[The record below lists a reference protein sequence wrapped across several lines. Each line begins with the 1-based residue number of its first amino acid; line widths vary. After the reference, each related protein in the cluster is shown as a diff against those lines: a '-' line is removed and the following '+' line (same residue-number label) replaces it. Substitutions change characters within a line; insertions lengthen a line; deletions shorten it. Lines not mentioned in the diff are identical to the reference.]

1 MADYIGQRAR
11 FEVPLFDST
20 SYSDIIKFMARGWES
35 KSVESQMD
43 AVEERRASGDKAELS
58 EDQKK
63 IKRERAVLVLAR
75 ANLLQQ
81 MEASTNE
88 RYRETIQR
96 TLQDLDEKIAALGK

>member
-1 MADYIGQRAR
+1 
-11 FEVPLFDST
+11 
-20 SYSDIIKFMARGWES
+20 MARGWES

-43 AVEERRASGDKAELS
+43 AAEERRASGDKAELS

>member
-1 MADYIGQRAR
+1 
-11 FEVPLFDST
+11 
-20 SYSDIIKFMARGWES
+20 
-35 KSVESQMD
+35 MD

-81 MEASTNE
+81 MEASTSE
-88 RYRETIQR
+88 RYREAIQR
-96 TLQDLDEKIAALGK
+96 TLKDLDEKIAGLGK

>member
-1 MADYIGQRAR
+1 
-11 FEVPLFDST
+11 
-20 SYSDIIKFMARGWES
+20 MARGWES

>member
-1 MADYIGQRAR
+1 
-11 FEVPLFDST
+11 
-20 SYSDIIKFMARGWES
+20 MARGWES

-81 MEASTNE
+81 MEASTSE
-88 RYRETIQR
+88 RYREAIQR
-96 TLQDLDEKIAALGK
+96 TLKDLDEKIAGLGK